1 MSIDVLTVSSKGQ
14 IVLPAEIRKALSIN
28 TGDKLAIFASDDVIM
43 LKTVKV
49 PSVEDFKTKLDE
61 AQKWAKQVGYVESDV
76 NEIIKDVRKKKE
88 NNEDSCRYKRCNIW
102 NIF

>member
-28 TGDKLAIFASDDVIM
+28 TGDKLAIFALDDVIM

-49 PSVEDFKTKLDE
+49 PTVKDFKKKLDE

-76 NEIIKDVRKKKE
+76 NEIIKDVRKKK
-88 NNEDSCRYKRCNIW
+88 RK
-102 NIF
+102 

>member
-43 LKTVKV
+43 LKTIKV
-49 PSVEDFKTKLDE
+49 PSVEDFKMKLDE
-61 AQKWAKQVGYVESDV
+61 ARKWAKQVGYVESDV
-76 NEIIKDVRKKKE
+76 NEIIKDVRKKK
-88 NNEDSCRYKRCNIW
+88 RK
-102 NIF
+102 

>member
-49 PSVEDFKTKLDE
+49 PTVEDFKMKLDE

-76 NEIIKDVRKKKE
+76 NEIIKDVRKKK
-88 NNEDSCRYKRCNIW
+88 RK
-102 NIF
+102 